1 MVGIRIRAVL
11 VAMVYNKGLTL
22 PCQAKQE
29 RTILSSGV
37 PLLSCLWPHLVFQ
50 HLCVGLIEEY
60 DSPSKLLENKSSSF
74 VQLAVESTVR
84 SNSSFE
90 K

>member
-1 MVGIRIRAVL
+1 MV
-11 VAMVYNKGLTL
+11 
-22 PCQAKQE
+22 
-29 RTILSSGV
+29 
-37 PLLSCLWPHLVFQ
+37 LLLNH
-50 HLCVGLIEEY
+50 GLIEEY

-74 VQLAVESTVR
+74 AQLVAEYTMR